1 METTKSV
8 KWESKSGMAIEAK
21 ITVSKN
27 VNEVVAYADGYNVNL
42 GSEIVETIEIAIY
55 IDGKYHSKSNELPR
69 VIEAGKYPAKFVK
82 EMKAAGAHA
91 RVTDL
96 VNCNEKV
103 YAEII
108 NAVEE
113 AINEIKAIETTEAEK
128 AVEAVEN
135 EEEAKAIEEEIEW
148 AEKVMKEAAGRTEI
162 LNRANETEWIRSYNN
177 LHNEGGYGYTPQRV
191 TTEDV
196 TRAKQILS
204 K

>member
-8 KWESKSGMAIEAK
+8 KWESKSGLEIEAK

-42 GSEIVETIEIAIY
+42 GSEIAEKIEIAVY
-55 IDGKYHSKSNELPR
+55 VNGQYHSKWNELPS
-69 VIEAGKYPAKFVK
+69 VIDMTKIPAKFA
-82 EMKAAGAHA
+82 KAFAGAYA
-91 RVTDL
+91 RVTDT
-96 VNCNEKV
+96 VNCDKAI
-103 YAEII
+103 YSEII

-128 AVEAVEN
+128 AVEAIEN

-162 LNRANETEWIRSYNN
+162 LNRDSETKWIRSYNN

>member
-27 VNEVVAYADGYNVNL
+27 VNEVVAYADGHNVAL

-55 IDGKYHSKSNELPR
+55 IDGKYHSKSNELPS
-69 VIEAGKYPAKFVK
+69 VIDMTKIPAKFA
-82 EMKAAGAHA
+82 KAFAGAYA
-91 RVTDL
+91 RVTDT
-96 VNCNEKV
+96 VNCDKAI
-103 YAEII
+103 YTEII

-128 AVEAVEN
+128 AVEAIEN

>member
-8 KWESKSGMAIEAK
+8 KWESKSGIAIEAK

-27 VNEVVAYADGYNVNL
+27 VNEVVAFADGYNVNL

-128 AVEAVEN
+128 AIEN

-148 AEKVMKEAAGRTEI
+148 AEKVMKESAGRTEI

>member
-55 IDGKYHSKSNELPR
+55 IDGKYHSKSNELPS
-69 VIEAGKYPAKFVK
+69 VIDMTKIPAKFA
-82 EMKAAGAHA
+82 KAFAGAYA
-91 RVTDL
+91 RVTDT
-96 VNCNEKV
+96 VNCDKAI
-103 YAEII
+103 YTEII

-128 AVEAVEN
+128 AVEAIEN

>member
-55 IDGKYHSKSNELPR
+55 IDGKYHSKSNELPS
-69 VIEAGKYPAKFVK
+69 VIDMTKIPAKFA
-82 EMKAAGAHA
+82 KAFAGAYA
-91 RVTDL
+91 RVTDT
-96 VNCNEKV
+96 VNCDKAI

-128 AVEAVEN
+128 AVEAIEK

-148 AEKVMKEAAGRTEI
+148 AEKVMEEAAGRIEI
-162 LNRANETEWIRSYNN
+162 LASENEKAWRKSYND
-177 LHNEGGYGYTPQRV
+177 LLNEGGEGYVPERV
-191 TTEDV
+191 TAADV
-196 TRAKQILS
+196 ARAKQILS

>member
-27 VNEVVAYADGYNVNL
+27 VNEVVAYADGYNVAL

-55 IDGKYHSKSNELPR
+55 IDGKYHSKSNELPS
-69 VIEAGKYPAKFVK
+69 VIDMTKIPAKFA
-82 EMKAAGAHA
+82 KAFAGAYA
-91 RVTDL
+91 RVTDT
-96 VNCNEKV
+96 VNCDKAI
-103 YAEII
+103 YTEII

-128 AVEAVEN
+128 AVEAIEN

>member
-27 VNEVVAYADGYNVNL
+27 VNEVVAYADGYNVAL

-55 IDGKYHSKSNELPR
+55 IDGKYHSKSNELPS
-69 VIEAGKYPAKFVK
+69 VIDMTKIPAKFA
-82 EMKAAGAHA
+82 KAFAGAYA
-91 RVTDL
+91 RVTDT
-96 VNCNEKV
+96 VNCDKAI
-103 YAEII
+103 YTEII

-128 AVEAVEN
+128 AVEAIEN
-135 EEEAKAIEEEIEW
+135 EEEAKEVAAEIEW

>member
-55 IDGKYHSKSNELPR
+55 IDGKYHSKSNELPS
-69 VIEAGKYPAKFVK
+69 VIDMTKIPAKFA
-82 EMKAAGAHA
+82 KAFAGAYA
-91 RVTDL
+91 RVTDT
-96 VNCNEKV
+96 VNCDKAI
-103 YAEII
+103 YTEII

-128 AVEAVEN
+128 AVEAIEN

-148 AEKVMKEAAGRTEI
+148 AEKVMEEAAGRTEI

>member
-55 IDGKYHSKSNELPR
+55 IDGKYHSKSNELPS
-69 VIEAGKYPAKFVK
+69 VIDMTKIPAKFA
-82 EMKAAGAHA
+82 KAFAGAYA
-91 RVTDL
+91 RVTDT
-96 VNCNEKV
+96 VNCDKAI
-103 YAEII
+103 YTEII

-135 EEEAKAIEEEIEW
+135 EKEAEEAAEEIEW

>member
-55 IDGKYHSKSNELPR
+55 IDGKYHSKSNELPS
-69 VIEAGKYPAKFVK
+69 VIDMTKIPAKFA
-82 EMKAAGAHA
+82 KAFAGAYA

-96 VNCNEKV
+96 VNCNEKT
-103 YAEII
+103 YSEII

-128 AVEAVEN
+128 AVEAIEN

>member
-8 KWESKSGMAIEAK
+8 KWESKSGLAIEAK

-42 GSEIVETIEIAIY
+42 GSEIAEKIEIAVY
-55 IDGKYHSKSNELPR
+55 VNGQFHSKWNELPS
-69 VIEAGKYPAKFVK
+69 VIDMTKIPAKFA
-82 EMKAAGAHA
+82 KAFAGAYA
-91 RVTDL
+91 RVTDTD
-96 VNCNEKV
+96 NCDKAI
-103 YAEII
+103 YSEII

-128 AVEAVEN
+128 AVEAIEN

-162 LNRANETEWIRSYNN
+162 LNRDRETEWIRSYNN

>member
-27 VNEVVAYADGYNVNL
+27 VNEVVAYADGHNVNL

-91 RVTDL
+91 RVTDF

-128 AVEAVEN
+128 AVEAIEN

-148 AEKVMKEAAGRTEI
+148 AEKVMKEAAGRIEI
-162 LNRANETEWIRSYNN
+162 LSSENEKAWRKSYND
-177 LHNEGGYGYTPQRV
+177 LLNEGGEGYVPERV
-191 TTEDV
+191 TAADV
-196 TRAKQILS
+196 ARAKQILS

>member
-27 VNEVVAYADGYNVNL
+27 VNEVVAYADGHNVNL

-55 IDGKYHSKSNELPR
+55 IDGKYHSKSNELPS
-69 VIEAGKYPAKFVK
+69 VIDMTKIPAKFA
-82 EMKAAGAHA
+82 KAFAGAYA
-91 RVTDL
+91 RVTDT
-96 VNCNEKV
+96 VNCDKAI
-103 YAEII
+103 YTEII

-128 AVEAVEN
+128 AVEAIEN

-196 TRAKQILS
+196 TMAKQILS

>member
-1 METTKSV
+1 MNHQNGWAHFACSNFRSTKI
-8 KWESKSGMAIEAK
+8 ACK
-21 ITVSKN
+21 I
-27 VNEVVAYADGYNVNL
+27 
-42 GSEIVETIEIAIY
+42 
-55 IDGKYHSKSNELPR
+55 
-69 VIEAGKYPAKFVK
+69 PAKFA
-82 EMKAAGAHA
+82 KAFAGAYA

-103 YAEII
+103 YSEII

-128 AVEAVEN
+128 AVEAIEN

>member
-55 IDGKYHSKSNELPR
+55 IDGKYHSKSNELPS
-69 VIEAGKYPAKFVK
+69 VIDMTKIPAKFA
-82 EMKAAGAHA
+82 KAFAGAYA
-91 RVTDL
+91 RVTDT
-96 VNCNEKV
+96 VNCDKAI
-103 YAEII
+103 YTEII

-113 AINEIKAIETTEAEK
+113 AIIEIKAIETTEAEK
-128 AVEAVEN
+128 AVEAIEN

-148 AEKVMKEAAGRTEI
+148 AEKVMKEAAGRTAI

>member
-55 IDGKYHSKSNELPR
+55 IDGKYHSKSNELPS
-69 VIEAGKYPAKFVK
+69 VIDMTKIPAKFA
-82 EMKAAGAHA
+82 KAFAGAYA
-91 RVTDL
+91 RVTDT
-96 VNCNEKV
+96 VNCDKAI
-103 YAEII
+103 YTEII

-113 AINEIKAIETTEAEK
+113 AIIEIKAIETTEAEK
-128 AVEAVEN
+128 AVEAIEN

>member
-55 IDGKYHSKSNELPR
+55 IDGKYHSKSNELPS
-69 VIEAGKYPAKFVK
+69 VIDMTKIPAKFA
-82 EMKAAGAHA
+82 KAFAGAYA
-91 RVTDL
+91 RVTDT
-96 VNCNEKV
+96 VNCDKAI
-103 YAEII
+103 YTEII

-113 AINEIKAIETTEAEK
+113 AIIEIKAIETTEAEK
-128 AVEAVEN
+128 AVEAIEN

-148 AEKVMKEAAGRTEI
+148 AEKVMKEAAGRIEI
-162 LNRANETEWIRSYNN
+162 LSSENEKAWRKSYND

>member
-27 VNEVVAYADGYNVNL
+27 VNEVVAYADGHNVAL
-42 GSEIVETIEIAIY
+42 GSEIAEKIEIAVY
-55 IDGKYHSKSNELPR
+55 VNGQFHSRWNELPS
-69 VIEAGKYPAKFVK
+69 VIDMTKIPAKFA
-82 EMKAAGAHA
+82 KAFAGAYA
-91 RVTDL
+91 RVTDT
-96 VNCNEKV
+96 VNCDKAI
-103 YAEII
+103 YTEII

-113 AINEIKAIETTEAEK
+113 AIIEIKAIETTEAEK
-128 AVEAVEN
+128 AVEAIEN

>member
-27 VNEVVAYADGYNVNL
+27 VNEVVAYADGHNVAL
-42 GSEIVETIEIAIY
+42 GSEIAEKIEIAVY
-55 IDGKYHSKSNELPR
+55 VNGQFHSRWNELPS
-69 VIEAGKYPAKFVK
+69 VIDMTKIPAKFA
-82 EMKAAGAHA
+82 KAFAGAYA
-91 RVTDL
+91 RVTDT
-96 VNCNEKV
+96 VNCNVKV

-135 EEEAKAIEEEIEW
+135 EKEAEEAAEEIEW

>member
-55 IDGKYHSKSNELPR
+55 IDGKYHSKSNELPS
-69 VIEAGKYPAKFVK
+69 VIDMTKIPAKFA
-82 EMKAAGAHA
+82 KAFAGAYA
-91 RVTDL
+91 RVTDT
-96 VNCNEKV
+96 VNCGKAI

-128 AVEAVEN
+128 AVEAIEN

-196 TRAKQILS
+196 TRAKQILN

>member
-8 KWESKSGMAIEAK
+8 KWESKSGLAIEAK

-55 IDGKYHSKSNELPR
+55 IDGKYHSKSNELPS
-69 VIEAGKYPAKFVK
+69 VIDMTKIPAKFA
-82 EMKAAGAHA
+82 KAFAGAYA
-91 RVTDL
+91 RVTDT
-96 VNCNEKV
+96 VNCDKAI
-103 YAEII
+103 YTEII

-135 EEEAKAIEEEIEW
+135 EKEAEEAAEEIEW

>member
-8 KWESKSGMAIEAK
+8 KWESKSGLAIEAK

-27 VNEVVAYADGYNVNL
+27 INEKVAYADGHNVSL

-55 IDGKYHSKSNELPR
+55 INGKYHSNSNELPR

-113 AINEIKAIETTEAEK
+113 AINEIKAIEETEAEK
-128 AVEAVEN
+128 AAEAIEN
-135 EEEAKAIEEEIEW
+135 EKEAKEVAKEIEW
-148 AEKVMKEAAGRTEI
+148 AEKVMKEASGRTSI
-162 LNRANETEWIRSYNN
+162 LSSENEKAWIKSYNN
-177 LHNEGGYGYTPQRV
+177 LYNEGGEGYAPERV

-196 TRAKQILS
+196 ARATQILN